1 MEKIIDK
8 LTTYNIFNYLLPGI
22 IFVILLEYFIEI
34 NLIIEN
40 NFVGAFLYYFI
51 GMTISRIGS
60 LIIAPIIRW
69 TKLIKYAKYK
79 DYVPAS
85 IKDSKIELLSE
96 VNNMYRTFMTLFFVL
111 LFAKL
116 YFVIEAKLGLSI
128 TTSKT
133 LLIVGLTILYIFSYR
148 KQTSFV
154 KERVEANN

>member
-22 IFVILLEYFIEI
+22 IFVILFKYFLELD
-34 NLIIEN
+34 LIIEN
-40 NFVGAFLYYFI
+40 NFIGTFLYYFI

-60 LIIAPIIRW
+60 LIISPIIRW
-69 TKLIKYAKYK
+69 TKLIKYVKYK

-85 IKDSKIELLSE
+85 IKDNKIELLSE

-116 YFVIEAKLGLSI
+116 YFLIEAKFELSI

-133 LLIVGLTILYIFSYR
+133 LLIIGLTILYIFSYK
-148 KQTSFV
+148 KQTGFV
-154 KERVEANN
+154 KKRVDANS

>member
-22 IFVILLEYFIEI
+22 IFVILFEYFLEI
-34 NLIIEN
+34 SLIIEN

-85 IKDSKIELLSE
+85 AKDNKIELLSE
-96 VNNMYRTFMTLFFVL
+96 VNNMYRTFMTLFFML
-111 LFAKL
+111 LLAKL
-116 YFVIEAKLGLSI
+116 YFLIETKFEFSI
-128 TTSKT
+128 NTSKI
-133 LLIVGLTILYIFSYR
+133 LLIIGLTILYIFSYR

-154 KERVEANN
+154 KKRVDANK

>member
-1 MEKIIDK
+1 MEKI
-8 LTTYNIFNYLLPGI
+8 TTYNIFNYLLPGI
-22 IFVILLEYFIEI
+22 IFVILLEYFLEI
-34 NLIIEN
+34 SLIIEN

-79 DYVPAS
+79 DYIPAS

-111 LFAKL
+111 LLAKL
-116 YFVIEAKLGLSI
+116 YFVIEAELGFLI

>member
-22 IFVILLEYFIEI
+22 IFVVLFEYFLEKS
-34 NLIIEN
+34 LIIEN
-40 NFVGAFLYYFI
+40 NFIGAFLYYFI

-85 IKDSKIELLSE
+85 SKDSKIELLSE

-116 YFVIEAKLGLSI
+116 YFIIETKFGFST

-133 LLIVGLTILYIFSYR
+133 LLILSLIHI
-148 KQTSFV
+148 
-154 KERVEANN
+154 